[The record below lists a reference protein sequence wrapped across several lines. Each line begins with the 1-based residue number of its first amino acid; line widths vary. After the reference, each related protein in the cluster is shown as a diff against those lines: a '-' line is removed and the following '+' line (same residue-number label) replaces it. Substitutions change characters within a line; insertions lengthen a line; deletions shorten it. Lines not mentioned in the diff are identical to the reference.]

1 MEENCKHAQKNVKYL
16 IKKLLDI
23 FHFKENVL
31 MNYMY
36 FWGYCCNF
44 EI

>member
-16 IKKLLDI
+16 IKKLLD
-23 FHFKENVL
+23 KENVL